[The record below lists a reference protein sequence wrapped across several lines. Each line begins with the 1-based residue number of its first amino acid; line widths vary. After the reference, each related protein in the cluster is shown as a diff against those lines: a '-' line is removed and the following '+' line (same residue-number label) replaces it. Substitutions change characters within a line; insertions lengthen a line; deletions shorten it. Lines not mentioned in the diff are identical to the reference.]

1 MAKIL
6 IIDDDTLFRG
16 MLLDLLANKGHEILE
31 ADDGSTG
38 FELFKKTNPNLVITD
53 ILMPEKEG
61 MQTIRE
67 MRKMSPEIKIIAL
80 SGGGT
85 HPDGLGYLEMA
96 LELGANHSFPKPF
109 KTKDFLQK
117 VEELTT
123 Q

>member
-6 IIDDDTLFRG
+6 IIDDDNLFRG
-16 MLLDLLANKGHEILE
+16 MLVDLLAHKGHEILE
-31 ADDGSTG
+31 ASDGQTG
-38 FELFKKTNPNLVITD
+38 FDLFLKTKPNLVITD

-67 MRKMSPEIKIIAL
+67 IRKESPDTKIIAL

-85 HPDGLGYLEMA
+85 HPDGLGYLQMA
-96 LELGANHSFPKPF
+96 LELGADHSFPKPF
-109 KTKDFLQK
+109 KTKEFLQT
-117 VEELTT
+117 VDDLMA

>member
-6 IIDDDTLFRG
+6 IIDDDNLFRG
-16 MLLDLLANKGHEILE
+16 MLLDLLANKGHEVLE
-31 ADDGSTG
+31 ASDGQIG
-38 FELFKKTNPNLVITD
+38 FELFKKMKPSLVITD

-67 MRKMSPEIKIIAL
+67 MRKETPNIKIIAL

-109 KTKDFLQK
+109 KTKEFLQT
-117 VEELTT
+117 VEELTS